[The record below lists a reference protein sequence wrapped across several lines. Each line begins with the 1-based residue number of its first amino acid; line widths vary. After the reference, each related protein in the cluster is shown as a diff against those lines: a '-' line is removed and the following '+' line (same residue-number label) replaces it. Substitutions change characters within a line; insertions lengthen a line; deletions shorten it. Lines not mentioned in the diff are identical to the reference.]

1 MFFSGILRSLLI
13 PQTVLKAFLQQ
24 AMAEVLV
31 NNGASKM
38 VRLHHRLNALQIK
51 MINPV
56 IPVFGN
62 CIMLIVQFV

>member
-1 MFFSGILRSLLI
+1 
-13 PQTVLKAFLQQ
+13 
-24 AMAEVLV
+24 MAEVLV